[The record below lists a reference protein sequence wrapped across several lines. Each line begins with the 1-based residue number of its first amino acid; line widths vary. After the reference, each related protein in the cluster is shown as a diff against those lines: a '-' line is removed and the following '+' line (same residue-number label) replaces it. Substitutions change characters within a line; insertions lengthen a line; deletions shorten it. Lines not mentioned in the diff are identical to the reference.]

1 MKNINKIFEV
11 KNYLTNTFVGRE
23 DVINGVLAGL
33 ISGEPTLLIG
43 PPGTA
48 KTSIIDTMS
57 KLINAKY
64 FYYLLTKFT
73 EPEELLGP
81 IDINALKKG
90 EYMNITRG
98 KLPDANIVFLDEIFK
113 ASSAIRNTLLDIMLN
128 RRLPNGGTMIDLDLL
143 GIYSASNE
151 ISNDEEDM
159 ALYDRYPIKV
169 FHSYV
174 ERTILKDLLDKGINM
189 EAGHKTE
196 KPFIGLDEVRKL
208 QSEVTNRLNMLRN
221 DRNEVIDRYMEAIF
235 QLEENDVVLSDRR
248 KIKLLKIAAAFSI
261 LMDSNTITGND
272 VAMAMRYSADSEDY
286 MPKIEAAIID
296 SKLENKSEIVQK
308 AETTMEETKSLIQA
322 TEDAINRNSP
332 YNVVLDQLSLLEIY
346 IKKLERMKYELGSDS
361 SPYHKD
367 IVNRINS
374 SLEFAGV
381 RYEKLKGR

>member
-1 MKNINKIFEV
+1 MKNISKIFEV

-33 ISGEPTLLIG
+33 ISGEPTLLVG

-57 KLINAKY
+57 RLINARY

-81 IDINALKKG
+81 IDITALKNG
-90 EYMNITRG
+90 EYRNITTG

-113 ASSAIRNTLLDIMLN
+113 SSSAIRNTLLDIMLN
-128 RRLPNGGTMIDLDLL
+128 RRLPNGGAMIDLDLL

-151 ISNDEEDM
+151 ISDDEEDM
-159 ALYDRYPIKV
+159 ALYDRYPIKI

-174 ERTILKDLLDKGINM
+174 ERTILRDLLEKGINM
-189 EAGHKTE
+189 ESSSTME
-196 KPFIGLDEVRKL
+196 KPFLDLDDVRKL
-208 QSEVTNRLNMLRN
+208 QSEAVARMNMIRSDNNNVL
-221 DRNEVIDRYMEAIF
+221 DRYMEALF
-235 QLEENDVVLSDRR
+235 RLEENDVILSDRR

-261 LMDSNTITGND
+261 LMDSKSVTGND

-296 SKLENKSEIVQK
+296 SKLENKSDIVQK
-308 AETTMEETKSLIQA
+308 AETTMEETKSLIQS

-346 IKKLERMKYELGSDS
+346 IKKLERMKYELGSDN
-361 SPYHKD
+361 SPYHRD

-374 SLEFAGV
+374 SLEFAGS
-381 RYEKLKGR
+381 RYEKLKGK

>member
-11 KNYLTNTFVGRE
+11 KNYLTDTFVGRE

-33 ISGEPTLLIG
+33 ISGEPTLLVG

-57 KLINAKY
+57 KLINARY

-81 IDINALKKG
+81 IDITALKNG
-90 EYMNITRG
+90 EYRNITKG

-113 ASSAIRNTLLDIMLN
+113 SSSAIRNTLLDIMLN
-128 RRLPNGGTMIDLDLL
+128 RRLPNGGTMINLDLL

-151 ISNDEEDM
+151 ISDDEEDM
-159 ALYDRYPIKV
+159 ALYDRYPIKI
-169 FHSYV
+169 FHRYV
-174 ERTILKDLLDKGINM
+174 ERTILKDLLDKGISM
-189 EAGHKTE
+189 ESGKTME
-196 KPFIGLDEVRKL
+196 KPLLDTGEVVML
-208 QSEVTNRLNMLRN
+208 QSEAVRRMDTLRSTDN
-221 DRNEVIDRYMEAIF
+221 DVIDRYMEAIF
-235 QLEENDVVLSDRR
+235 QLEENDVILSDRR

-261 LMDSNTITGND
+261 LMDSKTITGND

-286 MPKIEAAIID
+286 IPKIEAAIID
-296 SKLENKSEIVQK
+296 SKLENKSDIVQK
-308 AETTMEETKSLIQA
+308 AETTMEETKSLIQS
-322 TEDAINRNSP
+322 TENAINRNSP

-346 IKKLERMKYELGSDS
+346 IKKLERMKYELGSDN

-367 IVNRINS
+367 IVNRINT
-374 SLEFAGV
+374 SLEFAGS

>member
-11 KNYLTNTFVGRE
+11 KNYLTDTFVGRE

-33 ISGEPTLLIG
+33 ISGEPTLLVG

-57 KLINAKY
+57 KLINARY

-81 IDINALKKG
+81 IDITALKNG
-90 EYMNITRG
+90 EYRNITKG

-113 ASSAIRNTLLDIMLN
+113 SSSAIRNTLLDIMLN
-128 RRLPNGGTMIDLDLL
+128 RRLPNGGTMINLDLL

-151 ISNDEEDM
+151 ISDDEEDM
-159 ALYDRYPIKV
+159 ALYDRYPIKI
-169 FHSYV
+169 FHRYV
-174 ERTILKDLLDKGINM
+174 ERTILKDLLDKGISM
-189 EAGHKTE
+189 ESGKTME
-196 KPFIGLDEVRKL
+196 KPLLDTGEVVML
-208 QSEVTNRLNMLRN
+208 QSEAVRRMDTLRSTDN
-221 DRNEVIDRYMEAIF
+221 DVIDRYMEAIF
-235 QLEENDVVLSDRR
+235 QLEENDVILSDRR
-248 KIKLLKIAAAFSI
+248 KIKLLKIAAAFSM
-261 LMDSNTITGND
+261 LMDSKTITGND

-286 MPKIEAAIID
+286 IPKIEAAIID
-296 SKLENKSEIVQK
+296 SKLENKSDIVQK
-308 AETTMEETKSLIQA
+308 AETTMEETKSLIQS
-322 TEDAINRNSP
+322 TENAINRNSP

-346 IKKLERMKYELGSDS
+346 IKKLERMKFELGSDN

-367 IVNRINS
+367 IVNRINT
-374 SLEFAGV
+374 SLEFAGS

>member
-11 KNYLTNTFVGRE
+11 KNYLTDTFVGRE

-33 ISGEPTLLIG
+33 ISGEPTLLVG

-57 KLINAKY
+57 KLINARY

-81 IDINALKKG
+81 IDITALKNG
-90 EYMNITRG
+90 EYRNITKG

-113 ASSAIRNTLLDIMLN
+113 SSSAIRNTLLDIMLN
-128 RRLPNGGTMIDLDLL
+128 RRLPNGGTMINLDLL

-151 ISNDEEDM
+151 ISDDEEDM
-159 ALYDRYPIKV
+159 ALYDRYPIKI
-169 FHSYV
+169 FHRYV
-174 ERTILKDLLDKGINM
+174 ERTILKDLLDKGIRM
-189 EAGHKTE
+189 ESGKTME
-196 KPFIGLDEVRKL
+196 KPLLDTGEVVML
-208 QSEVTNRLNMLRN
+208 QSEAVRRMDTLRSTDN
-221 DRNEVIDRYMEAIF
+221 DVIDRYMEAIF
-235 QLEENDVVLSDRR
+235 QLEENDVILSDRR

-261 LMDSNTITGND
+261 LMDSKSITGND

-286 MPKIEAAIID
+286 IPKIEAAIID
-296 SKLENKSEIVQK
+296 SKLENKSDIVQK
-308 AETTMEETKSLIQA
+308 AETTMEETKSLIQS
-322 TEDAINRNSP
+322 TENAINRNSP

-346 IKKLERMKYELGSDS
+346 IKKLERMKYELGSDN

-367 IVNRINS
+367 IVNRINT
-374 SLEFAGV
+374 SLEFAGS

>member
-1 MKNINKIFEV
+1 MKNISKIFEV
-11 KNYLTNTFVGRE
+11 KNYLTSTFVGRE

-33 ISGEPTLLIG
+33 ISGEPTLLVG

-57 KLINAKY
+57 KLINARY

-81 IDINALKKG
+81 IDITALKNG
-90 EYMNITRG
+90 EYKNITRG

-113 ASSAIRNTLLDIMLN
+113 SSSAIRNTLLDIMLN
-128 RRLPNGGTMIDLDLL
+128 RRLPNGGTMINLDLL

-159 ALYDRYPIKV
+159 ALYDRYPVKV

-174 ERTILKDLLDKGINM
+174 ERTILKDLLEKGISM
-189 EAGHKTE
+189 ESSKTME
-196 KPFIGLDEVRKL
+196 KPILDLDEIRKL
-208 QSEVTNRLNMLRN
+208 QALAVSRMNAMRLEGS
-221 DRNEVIDRYMEAIF
+221 DVIDRYMEAIF
-235 QLEENDVVLSDRR
+235 QLEENNVILSDRR
-248 KIKLLKIAAAFSI
+248 KIKVLKIAAAFSI
-261 LMDSNTITGND
+261 LMDSGSVSGND
-272 VAMAMRYSADSEDY
+272 VAMALRYSADSEDY

-296 SKLENKSEIVQK
+296 SRLENKSDMVQK
-308 AETTMEETKSLIQA
+308 AETTMEETKSLIQS

-346 IKKLERMKYELGSDS
+346 MKKLEKMKYELGKDN

-367 IVNRINS
+367 VVNRINS
-374 SLEFAGV
+374 SLEFAGS

>member
-11 KNYLTNTFVGRE
+11 KNYLTDTFVGRE

-33 ISGEPTLLIG
+33 ISGEPTLLVG

-57 KLINAKY
+57 KLINARY

-81 IDINALKKG
+81 IDITALKNG
-90 EYMNITRG
+90 EYRNITKG

-113 ASSAIRNTLLDIMLN
+113 SSSAIRNTLLDIMLN
-128 RRLPNGGTMIDLDLL
+128 RRLPNGGTMINLDLL

-151 ISNDEEDM
+151 ISDDEEDM
-159 ALYDRYPIKV
+159 ALYDRYPIKI
-169 FHSYV
+169 FHRYV
-174 ERTILKDLLDKGINM
+174 ERTILKDLLDKGISM
-189 EAGHKTE
+189 ESGKTME
-196 KPFIGLDEVRKL
+196 KPLLDTGEVVML
-208 QSEVTNRLNMLRN
+208 QSEAVRRMDTLRSTDN
-221 DRNEVIDRYMEAIF
+221 DVIDRYMEAIF
-235 QLEENDVVLSDRR
+235 QLEENDVILSDRR

-261 LMDSNTITGND
+261 LMDSKTITGND

-286 MPKIEAAIID
+286 IPKIEAAIID
-296 SKLENKSEIVQK
+296 SKLENKSDIVQK
-308 AETTMEETKSLIQA
+308 AETTMEETKSLIQS
-322 TEDAINRNSP
+322 TENAINRNSP

-346 IKKLERMKYELGSDS
+346 IKKLERMKFELGSDN

-367 IVNRINS
+367 IVNRINT
-374 SLEFAGV
+374 SLEFAGS

>member
-33 ISGEPTLLIG
+33 ISGEPTLLVG

-57 KLINAKY
+57 NLVNARY

-81 IDINALKKG
+81 IDITALKNG
-90 EYMNITRG
+90 EYRNITRG

-113 ASSAIRNTLLDIMLN
+113 SSSAIRNTLLDIMLN
-128 RRLPNGGTMIDLDLL
+128 RRLPNGGVMLNLDIL

-151 ISNDEEDM
+151 VSDDEEDM
-159 ALYDRYPIKV
+159 ALYDRYPIKI
-169 FHSYV
+169 FHNYV
-174 ERTILKDLLDKGINM
+174 ERTILKDLLEKGISM
-189 EAGHKTE
+189 ESDNAMQ
-196 KPFIGLDEVRKL
+196 KPFIDIEDVIKL
-208 QSEVTNRLNMLRN
+208 QSEAVSRMNMLRSDNN
-221 DRNEVIDRYMEAIF
+221 DVIERYMEAIF
-235 QLEENDVVLSDRR
+235 QLEENDVILSDRR

-261 LMDSNTITGND
+261 LMDSKSVTGND
-272 VAMAMRYSADSEDY
+272 VAMALRYSADSEDY

-296 SKLENKSEIVQK
+296 SKLENKSDIVQK
-308 AETTMEETKSLIQA
+308 AETTIEETKSLIQS
-322 TEDAINRNSP
+322 TENAINRNSP

-346 IKKLERMKYELGSDS
+346 IKKLERMKFELGNDN
-361 SPYHKD
+361 SPYHRD
-367 IVNRINS
+367 IVKRINA
-374 SLEFAGV
+374 SLEFAGT

>member
-33 ISGEPTLLIG
+33 ISGEPTLLVG

-57 KLINAKY
+57 NLVNARY

-81 IDINALKKG
+81 IDITALKNG
-90 EYMNITRG
+90 EYRNITRG

-113 ASSAIRNTLLDIMLN
+113 SSSAIRNTLLDIMLN
-128 RRLPNGGTMIDLDLL
+128 RRLPNGGVMINLDIL

-151 ISNDEEDM
+151 VSDDEEDM
-159 ALYDRYPIKV
+159 ALYDRYPIKI
-169 FHSYV
+169 FHNYV
-174 ERTILKDLLDKGINM
+174 ERTILKDLLEKGISM
-189 EAGHKTE
+189 ESDNTIQ
-196 KPFIGLDEVRKL
+196 KPFIGIEDVIKL
-208 QSEVTNRLNMLRN
+208 QSEAVERMNTLKSDNNA
-221 DRNEVIDRYMEAIF
+221 VIEKYMEAIF
-235 QLEENDVVLSDRR
+235 QLEENDVIFSDRR

-261 LMDSNTITGND
+261 LMDSKSITGND

-286 MPKIEAAIID
+286 KPKIEAAIID
-296 SKLENKSEIVQK
+296 SKLENKSDIVQK
-308 AETTMEETKSLIQA
+308 AETTIEETKSLIQS
-322 TEDAINRNSP
+322 TENAINRNSP

-346 IKKLERMKYELGSDS
+346 IKKLERMKFELGNDN
-361 SPYHKD
+361 SPYHRD
-367 IVNRINS
+367 IVNRINA
-374 SLEFAGV
+374 SLEFAGA

>member
-11 KNYLTNTFVGRE
+11 KNYLTDTFVGRE

-33 ISGEPTLLIG
+33 ISGEPTLLVG

-57 KLINAKY
+57 KLINARY

-81 IDINALKKG
+81 IDITALKNG
-90 EYMNITRG
+90 EYRNITKG

-113 ASSAIRNTLLDIMLN
+113 SSSAIRNTLLDIMLN
-128 RRLPNGGTMIDLDLL
+128 RRLPNGGTMINLDLL

-151 ISNDEEDM
+151 ISDDEEDM
-159 ALYDRYPIKV
+159 ALYDRYPIKI
-169 FHSYV
+169 FHRYV
-174 ERTILKDLLDKGINM
+174 ERTILKDLLDKGISM
-189 EAGHKTE
+189 ESGKTMG
-196 KPFIGLDEVRKL
+196 KPLLDTGEVVML
-208 QSEVTNRLNMLRN
+208 QSEAVRRMDTLRSTDN
-221 DRNEVIDRYMEAIF
+221 DVIDRYMEAIF
-235 QLEENDVVLSDRR
+235 QLEENDVILSDRR
-248 KIKLLKIAAAFSI
+248 KIKLLKIAAAFSM
-261 LMDSNTITGND
+261 LMDSKTITGND

-286 MPKIEAAIID
+286 IPKIEAAIID
-296 SKLENKSEIVQK
+296 SKLENKSDIVQK
-308 AETTMEETKSLIQA
+308 AETTMEETKSLIQS
-322 TEDAINRNSP
+322 TENAINRNSP

-346 IKKLERMKYELGSDS
+346 IKKLERMKFELGSDN

-367 IVNRINS
+367 IVNRINT
-374 SLEFAGV
+374 SLEFAGS

>member
-1 MKNINKIFEV
+1 MKNISKIFEV
-11 KNYLTNTFVGRE
+11 KNYLTSTFVGRE

-33 ISGEPTLLIG
+33 ISGEPTLLVG

-57 KLINAKY
+57 RLINARY

-81 IDINALKKG
+81 IDINALKNG
-90 EYMNITRG
+90 EYRNITRG

-113 ASSAIRNTLLDIMLN
+113 SSSAIRNTLLDIMLN
-128 RRLPNGGTMIDLDLL
+128 HRLPNGGTMIDLDLL

-159 ALYDRYPIKV
+159 ALYDRYPVKI

-174 ERTILKDLLDKGINM
+174 ERTILKDLLEKGIDM
-189 EAGHKTE
+189 ESSKKLE
-196 KPFIGLDEVRKL
+196 KPMLSMDEIRKL
-208 QSEVTNRLNMLRN
+208 QAQAIARMNTIKLEGK
-221 DRNEVIDRYMEAIF
+221 DVIDRYMEAIF
-235 QLEENDVVLSDRR
+235 QLEENNVILSDRR
-248 KIKLLKIAAAFSI
+248 KIKVLKIAAAFSI
-261 LMDSNTITGND
+261 LMDSASVSGND
-272 VAMAMRYSADSEDY
+272 VAMALRYSADSEDY

-296 SKLENKSEIVQK
+296 SKLENRSDMVQK
-308 AETTMEETKSLIQA
+308 AETTMEETKSLIQS

-346 IKKLERMKYELGSDS
+346 MKKLEKMKYELVKDN
-361 SPYHKD
+361 SPYHRD
-367 IVNRINS
+367 VVNKIDA
-374 SLEFAGV
+374 SLEFAGS

>member
-11 KNYLTNTFVGRE
+11 KNYLTDTFVGRE

-33 ISGEPTLLIG
+33 ISGEPTLLVG

-57 KLINAKY
+57 KLINARY

-81 IDINALKKG
+81 IDITALKNG
-90 EYMNITRG
+90 EYRNITKG

-113 ASSAIRNTLLDIMLN
+113 SSSAIRNTLLDIMLN
-128 RRLPNGGTMIDLDLL
+128 RRLPNGGTMINLDLL

-151 ISNDEEDM
+151 ISDDEEDM
-159 ALYDRYPIKV
+159 ALYDRYPIKI
-169 FHSYV
+169 FHRYV
-174 ERTILKDLLDKGINM
+174 ERTILKDLLDKGISM
-189 EAGHKTE
+189 ESGKTMG
-196 KPFIGLDEVRKL
+196 KPLLDTGEVVML
-208 QSEVTNRLNMLRN
+208 QSEAVRRMDTLRSTDN
-221 DRNEVIDRYMEAIF
+221 DVIDRYMEAIF
-235 QLEENDVVLSDRR
+235 QLEENDVILSDRR

-261 LMDSNTITGND
+261 LMDSKTITGND

-286 MPKIEAAIID
+286 IPKIEAAIID
-296 SKLENKSEIVQK
+296 SKLENKSDIVQK
-308 AETTMEETKSLIQA
+308 AETTMEETKSLIQS
-322 TEDAINRNSP
+322 TENAINRNSP

-346 IKKLERMKYELGSDS
+346 IKKLERMKFELGSDN

-367 IVNRINS
+367 IVNRINT
-374 SLEFAGV
+374 SLEFAGS

>member
-11 KNYLTNTFVGRE
+11 QNYLTNTFVGRE

-57 KLINAKY
+57 KLMNARY

-81 IDINALKKG
+81 IDINALKNG
-90 EYMNITRG
+90 EYKNIITG
-98 KLPDANIVFLDEIFK
+98 KLPDSNIVFLDEIFK

-128 RRLPNGGTMIDLDLL
+128 RRLPNGGVMMDLDLL

-151 ISNDEEDM
+151 ISDDEEDM

-169 FHSYV
+169 FHGYV
-174 ERTILKDLLDKGINM
+174 ERTILRDLLDRGINM
-189 EAGHKTE
+189 EARKDDE
-196 KPFIGLDEVRKL
+196 RPFITIEEVRNL
-208 QSEVTNRLNMLRN
+208 QADAIERLNHLRN
-221 DRNEVIDRYMEAIF
+221 MKNDVIDRYMEALF
-235 QLEENDVVLSDRR
+235 QMEENDVILSDRR
-248 KIKLLKIAAAFSI
+248 KIKLLKIASAFSI
-261 LMDSNTITGND
+261 LMNSKTITGND
-272 VAMAMRYSADSEDY
+272 IAMALRYSADSEDY
-286 MPKIEAAIID
+286 KPKIEAAIID

-346 IKKLERMKYELGSDS
+346 IKKLEKMKFDLGSDS
-361 SPYHKD
+361 SPYHRD

-374 SLEFAGV
+374 SLNFAGE

>member
-11 KNYLTNTFVGRE
+11 KNYLTDTFVGRE

-33 ISGEPTLLIG
+33 ISGEPTLLVG

-57 KLINAKY
+57 KLINARY

-81 IDINALKKG
+81 IDITALKNG
-90 EYMNITRG
+90 EYRNITKG

-113 ASSAIRNTLLDIMLN
+113 SSSAIRNTLLDIMLN
-128 RRLPNGGTMIDLDLL
+128 RRLPNGGTMINLDLL

-151 ISNDEEDM
+151 ISDDEEDM
-159 ALYDRYPIKV
+159 ALYDRYPIKI
-169 FHSYV
+169 FHRYV
-174 ERTILKDLLDKGINM
+174 ERTILKDLLDKGISM
-189 EAGHKTE
+189 ESGKTME
-196 KPFIGLDEVRKL
+196 KPLLDTGEVVML
-208 QSEVTNRLNMLRN
+208 QSEAVRRMDTLRSTDN
-221 DRNEVIDRYMEAIF
+221 DVIDRYMEAIF
-235 QLEENDVVLSDRR
+235 QLEENDVILSDRR

-261 LMDSNTITGND
+261 LMDSKTITGND

-286 MPKIEAAIID
+286 IPKIEAAIID
-296 SKLENKSEIVQK
+296 SKLENKSDIVQK
-308 AETTMEETKSLIQA
+308 AETTMEETKSLIQS
-322 TEDAINRNSP
+322 TENAINRNSP

-346 IKKLERMKYELGSDS
+346 IKKLERMKFELGSDH

-367 IVNRINS
+367 IVNRINT
-374 SLEFAGV
+374 SLEFAGS